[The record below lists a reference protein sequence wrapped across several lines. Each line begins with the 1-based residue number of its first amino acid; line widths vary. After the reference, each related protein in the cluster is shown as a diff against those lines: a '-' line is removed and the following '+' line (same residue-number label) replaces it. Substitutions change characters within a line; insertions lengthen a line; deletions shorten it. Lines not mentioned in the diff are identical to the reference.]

1 MGTQNTAV
9 KVQLGELSLHD
20 VDKSGPTNCEEFIY
34 VDIGSVDRETKKI
47 VDAKY
52 LPVAEAPSRAKQI
65 LRTGDVIVSMTRPN
79 LNAVA
84 KVTAALDGAIGSTGF
99 HVIRS
104 EYIEP
109 GLAYYLVQTR
119 EFVEAMCKCVQG
131 ALYPAVRPSDISSF
145 EFLLPPIAEQQR
157 IVAKLEQ
164 LFSELDKGVE
174 NLRSAQQ
181 QLKVYRQAL
190 INDVLK
196 AKNHRD
202 SLTVP
207 LSDLIGRI
215 NQGWSPK
222 CELNRQA
229 LDSEWAIIKTTA
241 VQSMQYSQEECKPL
255 PENFEPRPE
264 IEIKVGDFLM
274 TRKGP
279 RNRTGVVCLVEATRS
294 KSMLCDTVYRFRCDE
309 ARVYPKYLELVLNSP
324 TVVAELDRRKSGIS
338 DSGISL
344 NHPKLKTLP
353 IPLVGTIAAQKS
365 IVDEVELKLGKITTL
380 EIEVS
385 QSLLKAEA
393 LRQSILKKAFSGQ
406 LVAQD
411 PNDEPASVLLERI
424 RAERAAQP
432 KARGRKARVS
442 A

>member
-1 MGTQNTAV
+1 MMSEIKN
-9 KVQLGELSLHD
+9 LW
-20 VDKSGPTNCEEFIY
+20 
-34 VDIGSVDRETKKI
+34 
-47 VDAKY
+47 
-52 LPVAEAPSRAKQI
+52 AE
-65 LRTGDVIVSMTRPN
+65 
-79 LNAVA
+79 
-84 KVTAALDGAIGSTGF
+84 
-99 HVIRS
+99 
-104 EYIEP
+104 
-109 GLAYYLVQTR
+109 
-119 EFVEAMCKCVQG
+119 
-131 ALYPAVRPSDISSF
+131 
-145 EFLLPPIAEQQR
+145 
-157 IVAKLEQ
+157 AKLENLCSITTGDKDVNEGAEKGAYPFFTCAQ
-164 LFSELDKGVE
+164 AISRSNTYSFDGDALLIAGNGNFNVKKHSGKFEAYQRTYVLSDFQILFEYLFYFIYSNLSKITKDHRGSTIRYIRIGDLSNYSVPFPSASEQRRIVIKIEELLSELDNGVE

-196 AKNHRD
+196 AKNHSD

-229 LDSEWAIIKTTA
+229 VDGEWAIIKTTA

-255 PENFEPRPE
+255 PENFDPRPE

-294 KSMLCDTVYRFRCDE
+294 KSMFCDTVYRFRCDE
-309 ARVYPKYLELVLNSP
+309 TKVYPKYLELVLNSP
-324 TVVAELDRRKSGIS
+324 AVVAELDRRKSGIS

-353 IPLVGTIAAQKS
+353 IPLVGTVAAQKN

-380 EIEVS
+380 DIEVS

-393 LRQSILKKAFSGQ
+393 LRQSILKKAFAGQ
-406 LVAQD
+406 LVPQD
-411 PNDEPASVLLERI
+411 PADEPTSVLLERI

-432 KARGRKARVS
+432 GKARERKAK